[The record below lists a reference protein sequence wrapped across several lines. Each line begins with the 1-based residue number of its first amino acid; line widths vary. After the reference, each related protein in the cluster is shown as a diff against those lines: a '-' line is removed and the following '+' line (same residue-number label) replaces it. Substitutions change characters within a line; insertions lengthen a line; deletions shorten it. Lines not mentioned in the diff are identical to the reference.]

1 MEALA
6 RIGML
11 IKGGAV
17 EMGQP
22 MGVGREMG
30 RHPVEDDAY
39 PRPVRAVDEAGK
51 ALRIAEAGGRRVKP
65 CGLIAPAWIIG
76 IFADRQ
82 EFDLGEAHA
91 DRSGERRVGKECV
104 STRRSRWSP
113 YH

>member
-82 EFDLGEAHA
+82 E
-91 DRSGERRVGKECV
+91 RSEERRVGKECV
-104 STRRSRWSP
+104 RTCRSRWSP
-113 YH
+113 KH